1 MTAVDTFSG
10 CGTLCGDCEWFK
22 GEREPHCPGCSEM
35 EGKPFW
41 GSCSLYSCI
50 KERDV
55 EHCGLCDEFP
65 CDRFIDAYDPSKGP
79 RSAVLR
85 AGILAYR
92 ARHGD
97 AKAVELF
104 RKIAD

>member
-41 GSCSLYSCI
+41 GSCGLYSCI

-65 CDRFIDAYDPSKGP
+65 CEKFMDAYDPAKGP

-97 AKAVELF
+97 AKAVELV

>member
-22 GEREPHCPGCSEM
+22 GEREPYCPGCSEM

-41 GSCSLYSCI
+41 GSCGLYSCI
-50 KERDV
+50 KDRNV

-97 AKAVELF
+97 AKAVELV